1 MLTHLFFSG
10 GNVWGTTY
18 LGVIR
23 YLYTYPQHL
32 QHIKDIGGSSIG
44 SFFATLLAL
53 KLDIKDIEEIV
64 YEYSENSDLKLNS
77 SKNIINIINNNGM
90 EPADK
95 YLISLKKL
103 INKHFNKSS
112 ISFQELSKLTGIN
125 LHINAICV
133 NTSTDTLFNTDNTPD
148 IDIIDAVIASIS
160 IPVNNSPKIING
172 YYYCDPGFVNNIPTI
187 YFQNIPNNQILSIY
201 LSLSRKFDDI
211 PQHSEIDSIAYYL
224 RIIGMLYNQIN
235 QSSTLQHIHEN
246 SLIIDDS
253 NNLVSIKIT
262 NEGIIHD
269 ITKNSVDNCI
279 IHGYIKTKNWFD
291 KYYPSS

>member
-44 SFFATLLAL
+44 SLFATLIAL
-53 KLDIKDIEEIV
+53 KLDIKDIEESI

-95 YLISLKKL
+95 YLLSLKK
-103 INKHFNKSS
+103 IIKKHFNKSS

-160 IPVNNSPKIING
+160 IPVNNTPKIING

-187 YFQNIPNNQILSIY
+187 YFQHIPNNQILSIY
-201 LSLSRKFDDI
+201 LSPSRKFDDI
-211 PQHSEIDSIAYYL
+211 PQNSEIDSIAYYL
-224 RIIGMLYNQIN
+224 RIIGMLYTQIN

-269 ITKNSVDNCI
+269 LNKNSVDNCI